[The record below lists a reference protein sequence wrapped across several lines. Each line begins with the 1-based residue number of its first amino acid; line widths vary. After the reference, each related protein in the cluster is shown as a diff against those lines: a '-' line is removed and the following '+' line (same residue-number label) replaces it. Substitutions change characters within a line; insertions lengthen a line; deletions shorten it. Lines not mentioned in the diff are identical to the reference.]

1 MRDLNISVFPN
12 QAGETVFNF
21 TVDGPVVHT
30 QGSGTPLP
38 SVFMDLSYPSGK
50 TGNTPSC
57 MPTWRCHHFQ
67 GNPFLPLRVTLV
79 DDRQGQGTTEYSA
92 QVVFSGPP
100 LGIDSDHTS
109 ATAELPAVQ
118 LPLAQDFLTGAV
130 EMHYTLAGAPAYDWT
145 TGQAPVLRNG
155 DVLTWY
161 LNVASQTLSS
171 GLVVYQSVSSSAGA
185 VNQSALQHEQFL
197 TFFAGALFGVAGG
210 ALVGALQEFLDARE
224 SARRPV
230 EPKTVEA

>member
-1 MRDLNISVFPN
+1 MAMRDLNISASPN
-12 QAGETVFNF
+12 EAGETVFDF
-21 TVDGPVVHT
+21 TVDGPAVYT

-57 MPTWRCHHFQ
+57 MPTWRCHHFR

-79 DDRQGQGTTEYSA
+79 DDGRGQGTTEYSA
-92 QVVFSGPP
+92 EVVFSGPP

-118 LPLAQDFLTGAV
+118 LPLAQDFLIGAV
-130 EMHYTLAGAPAYDWT
+130 EMHYTLAGAPGYDWT
-145 TGQAPVLRNG
+145 TGQAPVSTNG

-161 LNVASQTLSS
+161 LNVASQNSLS
-171 GLVVYQSVSSSAGA
+171 GPVYESVSSSAGA

-224 SARRPV
+224 RARRPV
-230 EPKTVEA
+230 EPKTLE